1 MNKKDL
7 VKYYKKKIGE
17 TIAKYR
23 KLKGLSQKELAASA
37 DITPQ
42 TLSCIE
48 SGINNPSFK
57 VMIKFADTLNI
68 PLAYFFTFDD
78 EIYNIEDKELIF
90 LASEAFSGLD
100 YEKRKIAFKLIEC
113 FKKEQE

>member
-48 SGINNPSFK
+48 S
-57 VMIKFADTLNI
+57 
-68 PLAYFFTFDD
+68 
-78 EIYNIEDKELIF
+78 F
-90 LASEAFSGLD
+90 LKSNKSV
-100 YEKRKIAFKLIEC
+100 
-113 FKKEQE
+113 